1 MNGETMC
8 EICGERKATDE
19 CVSCHKKMCSDCSIP
34 QIGVCVQCSKPQ
46 DKGLV
51 SMLIGCGAVQYGRF
65 TLASGK
71 QSSYYVDIKKA
82 ITDIPILKKV
92 ADMMAPYVES
102 SDKIACVELGGVPIA
117 VTLAL
122 HVEIPYLIVRK
133 RKKEHGMEATFEG
146 ELSKGESVIFVEDVT
161 TTAGSLVKAVDLIRE
176 NGGIVEKTL
185 VVVDREE
192 GAAENLGNIGVE
204 LIPLVRASDIVR

>member
-8 EICGERKATDE
+8 EICGERKVTDE
-19 CVSCHKKMCSDCSIP
+19 CVSCHKKICADCSIP
-34 QIGVCVQCSKPQ
+34 QMGVCVQCSKPQ

-51 SMLIGCGAVQYGRF
+51 SMLIGCGAVQYGSF

-71 QSSYYVDIKKA
+71 QTSYYVDIKKA
-82 ITDIPILKKV
+82 ITDIATLRKI
-92 ADMMAPYVES
+92 AEEMAPYITDIS
-102 SDKIACVELGGVPIA
+102 KIGCVELGGVPIA
-117 VTLAL
+117 VALAL
-122 HVEIPYLIVRK
+122 QVDRPYIIVRK
-133 RKKEHGMEATFEG
+133 KKKEHGMEATFEG

-161 TTAGSLVKAVDLIRE
+161 TTAGSLVKAIDLVRE
-176 NGGIVEKTL
+176 NGGIVEKAL

-204 LIPLVRASDIVR
+204 LIPMVRASDIVR